1 MCLEA
6 KNAPDEPEEAA
17 SSGVE
22 KEKVEGKRSRKPPA
36 SRDAEASVV
45 AAPKAAAK
53 TAAKTAAKAA
63 KADKAAE

>member
-6 KNAPDEPEEAA
+6 KNAPHEPEEAA
-17 SSGVE
+17 RLATVE
-22 KEKVEGKRSRKPPA
+22 KEKVEGKRPRKPPA
-36 SRDAEASVV
+36 SRDAEASAV
-45 AAPKAAAK
+45 AAAK